1 MKLPSTISQ
10 SLLAGTFIL
19 GIGTGVTVDSQINT
33 NPRDLASRDAVEHQL
48 WHSINE
54 YLLVSIHLMYT

>member
-19 GIGTGVTVDSQINT
+19 GIGTGVTVDSQIKEVKQCKDNMSNT
-33 NPRDLASRDAVEHQL
+33 WAFVGDLND
-48 WHSINE
+48 
-54 YLLVSIHLMYT
+54 YP